1 MFFEILLNDNLF
13 NKLFAFDF
21 ANFLNYPR
29 IEIYSLASKF
39 ILKSPLLGW
48 GPSTFHILYER
59 DWITNNPGIL
69 EYPRFQHT
77 HNITFELAYNFGI
90 PLAIIM
96 SLFIF
101 KILKKALFIIF
112 EKSKKNEEFLINK
125 TWFIA
130 VIIMLV
136 SQINDVTYYDGK
148 ISILIW
154 ILLAGLKSLIEEK
167 IPIKTI

>member
-1 MFFEILLNDNLF
+1 M
-13 NKLFAFDF
+13 
-21 ANFLNYPR
+21 
-29 IEIYSLASKF
+29 
-39 ILKSPLLGW
+39 
-48 GPSTFHILYER
+48 
-59 DWITNNPGIL
+59 
-69 EYPRFQHT
+69 
-77 HNITFELAYNFGI
+77 AYNFGI

-167 IPIKTI
+167 FPIKT